1 MSEQSSHIEEAIE
14 TVETTSS
21 EREMLVFEGRGV
33 SPGIA
38 IGPAYVYAR
47 NAFRVKERKVEDDE
61 IEQEVER
68 FEWAVSRSEKDLGKI
83 GALAREKLGEESAR
97 IFEAQMLMLRDS
109 ALYEAVIER
118 IRKERSNADY
128 SVMAVMTEHR
138 QRMEA
143 SESEYLRERAND
155 LQDVQDRLITHL
167 RRGKHLSAIV
177 PETIVVAENL
187 TAADIVLFTRRGI
200 LGCALDHGGTTS
212 HVSIMAR
219 ALGVPAV
226 SSVKGLSSDVR
237 SGDMLILDGM
247 EGRVII
253 NPDGATL
260 ERYGLRQERY
270 ERLMEEHMQLAKLP
284 AETLDHHRVRLMA
297 NVEFDEE
304 VEVLEEYGAE
314 GIGLVRTEM
323 LLLMQ
328 GRNVV
333 SEEAQLEVYRKL
345 VEATAP
351 YPTTIRVLDLG
362 GDKMLP
368 VAHREHNPFLGWR
381 GIRVLLD
388 KPDLLMPQLR
398 AMLRASVYGPLRI
411 LVPMVTEIAELHRF
425 KEILAQAKQDLDG
438 EEHAYGEV
446 AVGIMV
452 EVPAVALL
460 AERFAPEVDFFSLGT
475 NDLTQYTLAV
485 DRGNDLVSELF
496 HELHPAVLS
505 LIKTT
510 IDAGKKHGIPV
521 SLCGEMGGDPRA
533 IPILVGLGLEE
544 ISVSPSYLP
553 EIKRVIRSMK
563 CAEAEAL
570 ALQAL
575 TARNVREVE
584 TMLEDWLEE
593 HHCGLRHLLHA
604 TRDED

>member
-1 MSEQSSHIEEAIE
+1 
-14 TVETTSS
+14 
-21 EREMLVFEGRGV
+21 
-33 SPGIA
+33 
-38 IGPAYVYAR
+38 
-47 NAFRVKERKVEDDE
+47 
-61 IEQEVER
+61 
-68 FEWAVSRSEKDLGKI
+68 
-83 GALAREKLGEESAR
+83 
-97 IFEAQMLMLRDS
+97 
-109 ALYEAVIER
+109 
-118 IRKERSNADY
+118 
-128 SVMAVMTEHR
+128 
-138 QRMEA
+138 
-143 SESEYLRERAND
+143 
-155 LQDVQDRLITHL
+155 
-167 RRGKHLSAIV
+167 
-177 PETIVVAENL
+177 
-187 TAADIVLFTRRGI
+187 
-200 LGCALDHGGTTS
+200 
-212 HVSIMAR
+212 
-219 ALGVPAV
+219 
-226 SSVKGLSSDVR
+226 
-237 SGDMLILDGM
+237 
-247 EGRVII
+247 
-253 NPDGATL
+253 
-260 ERYGLRQERY
+260 
-270 ERLMEEHMQLAKLP
+270 
-284 AETLDHHRVRLMA
+284 
-297 NVEFDEE
+297 
-304 VEVLEEYGAE
+304 
-314 GIGLVRTEM
+314 
-323 LLLMQ
+323 
-328 GRNVV
+328 
-333 SEEAQLEVYRKL
+333 
-345 VEATAP
+345 
-351 YPTTIRVLDLG
+351 
-362 GDKMLP
+362 
-368 VAHREHNPFLGWR
+368 
-381 GIRVLLD
+381 
-388 KPDLLMPQLR
+388 MPQLR